1 MRVGIIDDDLE
12 FINIFKE
19 QLYPK
24 LIKMSS
30 DEENQ
35 LFSSDEM
42 LPNEVLNNLDVVFFD
57 IQLKDKNS
65 INLISEAKAYFDT
78 KIVFLSSKTNLVF
91 DALKVKPLTFIRK
104 NNLNEDFD
112 MFLALFKNEIVKKR
126 TLKLMYNGRLEKVM
140 IDRIQYISACGH
152 DVTINT
158 FEKEYRLIS
167 SLKKVSAEIND
178 KRFVQIQKS
187 VYINMKFIEELKK
200 KSVVM
205 KTGNEIAVS
214 RFFKQNL
221 NEKYLDYLLNEH
233 V

>member
-178 KRFVQIQKS
+178 KRFVQIQIS

-200 KSVVM
+200 KCVVM

-221 NEKYLDYLLNEH
+221 NEKY
-233 V
+233 

>member
-78 KIVFLSSKTNLVF
+78 KIVYLSSKTNLVF